1 MRYML
6 CLQLSRKELM
16 VTTSQASEKKTSAS
30 VLVLPR
36 SEKRAPR
43 AYLVGATNTGKST
56 LMEVLV
62 AEYQAAY
69 SEAKKPVR
77 VLICDTKPR
86 FRAEKELS
94 GISTGNSGRYRKW
107 HYGSLPIPGSYAL
120 NIGGNIKSELDS
132 VWAYGGTT
140 AIISAEAEE
149 EWDYVSE
156 CARVFY
162 EGYGAEHPRLVVCDE
177 LADFFQFRKL
187 GYIFQRISRNGRERD
202 CGLIAGSQR
211 PRKVPIEVMTEMS
224 RLYMFE
230 LQFDEDL
237 DHVMSFGIP
246 RQIRKNLA
254 IPEGHQFYM
263 YDRELKLAPPSNGY
277 YELDL

>member
-1 MRYML
+1 
-6 CLQLSRKELM
+6 
-16 VTTSQASEKKTSAS
+16 
-30 VLVLPR
+30 
-36 SEKRAPR
+36 
-43 AYLVGATNTGKST
+43 
-56 LMEVLV
+56 MEVMM

-69 SEAKKPVR
+69 SKPKIPVR

-86 FRAEKELS
+86 FRAERELS
-94 GISTGNSGRYRKW
+94 GVSTSTTGRYRKW

-120 NIGGNIKSELDS
+120 NIGGSVKSELDS

-140 AIISAEAEE
+140 AIISAESEE
-149 EWDYVSE
+149 EWDYVAD
-156 CARVFY
+156 CARVFF
-162 EGYGAEHPRLVVCDE
+162 EGYGAFFPRLLVVDE

-230 LQFDEDL
+230 LAFDEDY
-237 DHVMSFGIP
+237 DHIMQFGIP
-246 RQIRKNLA
+246 RMLRKTLVQ
-254 IPEGHQFYM
+254 PSGYQFYM
-263 YDRELKLAPPSNGY
+263 YDRKLKLELPSNNY